1 MTILTSYIVEQ
12 ATVVLS
18 NRQITN
24 FCLYFYCSYRHGGDQ
39 TTAFLKWV
47 VSQLCRQLN
56 RIPQEISEL
65 QQRNAELT
73 VAQLTNALATLLGET
88 GLDYIIVD
96 AIDRMQH
103 IE

>member
-39 TTAFLKWV
+39 TTAF
-47 VSQLCRQLN
+47 LN